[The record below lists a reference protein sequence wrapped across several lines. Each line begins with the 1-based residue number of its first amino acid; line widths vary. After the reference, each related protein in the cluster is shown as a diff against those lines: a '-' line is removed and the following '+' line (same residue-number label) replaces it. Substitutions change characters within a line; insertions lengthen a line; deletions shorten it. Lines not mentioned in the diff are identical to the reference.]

1 MNATELLNKYNNDY
15 KQLVSTYNKSVLSI
29 LKLKIG
35 NRIKQYNLNNL
46 IREFKYKLE
55 LIKKKYQADLAAINN
70 AINNTINNTINNAI
84 NNTINT
90 TKVKKALMIG
100 INYTGTDSQLNGCIN
115 DIHNV
120 SSLLTSKYA
129 FKPENIT
136 KITDETTDKPTRN
149 VILSSFETFLKSGNE
164 GDLLFFSYS
173 GHGSTTIDFNNN
185 EKTGN
190 DEMIISI
197 DSKGILDDELKSLI
211 QQHLKKNV
219 TLFALFD
226 CCFSGT
232 VLDLKYQYLDS
243 LENNTSTVNKNET
256 ETYGNV
262 IMISGCTDIQT
273 SADAYLNK
281 KYQGAMTW
289 SFLSALSASSSSLT
303 WRDLLI
309 KMRDQLKSS
318 AFDQLPQLSS
328 GQLMDINTLLCF

>member
-15 KQLVSTYNKSVLSI
+15 NQLVSTYNKSVLSI

-35 NRIKQYNLNNL
+35 NRIKQSYLNNL
-46 IREFKYKLE
+46 TREFKYKLE

-70 AINNTINNTINNAI
+70 TINNAI
-84 NNTINT
+84 NNAINT

-120 SSLLTSKYA
+120 SSLLISKYA

-289 SFLSALSASSSSLT
+289 SFLSALSVPSPSLT

>member
-1 MNATELLNKYNNDY
+1 MNATELLNRYNNNY

-35 NRIKQYNLNNL
+35 NRIKQIYLNNL

-70 AINNTINNTINNAI
+70 TINNTINNA
-84 NNTINT
+84 INT